1 MIMHD
6 FKICIR
12 KVLNKEPKDEVIRLM
27 CRVMFGDWNKNLEL
41 RYVNK
46 KKVEWCE
53 DLGDGRKS
61 LICMLL
67 CLSWELYNLKDGG

>member
-1 MIMHD
+1 MIMHY

-46 KKVEWCE
+46 KKSRMMW
-53 DLGDGRKS
+53 R
-61 LICMLL
+61 
-67 CLSWELYNLKDGG
+67 SWWWS